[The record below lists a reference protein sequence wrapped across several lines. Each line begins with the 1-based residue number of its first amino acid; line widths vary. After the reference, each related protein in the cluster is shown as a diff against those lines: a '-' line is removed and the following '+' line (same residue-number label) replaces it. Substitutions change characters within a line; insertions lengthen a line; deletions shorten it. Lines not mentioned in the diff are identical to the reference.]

1 MSVVLARSL
10 AGLAL
15 AVIGLVLCVATYRR
29 TCNADLIVIL
39 LGAWFAHS
47 VVYYLMAI
55 YWFATLDP
63 YPLDLARAVN
73 TWSTALRFQIAL
85 ALIGILIWHPA
96 RLRRGNG

>member
-15 AVIGLVLCVATYRR
+15 AVVGLVLCVATYRR

-39 LGAWFAHS
+39 LGAWFAHN
-47 VVYYLMAI
+47 VVYYIAAL
-55 YWFATLDP
+55 YFFTTYDP
-63 YPLDLARAVN
+63 YPLELARAVN
-73 TWSTALRFQIAL
+73 IWSTALRFQIAL

-96 RLRRGNG
+96 RIRRGSG